1 MDWYNI
7 SFYSN
12 HIIKFIFSMEVK
24 YNTEQGI
31 ETISNVHSILPS
43 KINGNLIVLTRGTDI
58 LIKTSQL
65 ISVKTYHQSVI

>member
-1 MDWYNI
+1 
-7 SFYSN
+7 
-12 HIIKFIFSMEVK
+12 MEVK